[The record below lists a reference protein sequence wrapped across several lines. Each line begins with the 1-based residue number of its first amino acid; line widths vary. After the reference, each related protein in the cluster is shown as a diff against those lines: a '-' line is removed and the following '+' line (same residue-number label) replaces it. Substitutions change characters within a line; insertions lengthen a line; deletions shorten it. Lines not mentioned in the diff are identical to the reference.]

1 MGDLFFPLCTS
12 RWFFRNKALDFGILI
27 QIDPEPVF
35 LYSYGA
41 WAAAPSSA
49 PHAEPHDSARPGV
62 AALFCGAARFPGSGH
77 VRQSREF
84 HGAFRAQPRPCLGP
98 ADSPHL
104 IPNHGSHAMWAQS
117 GFDITGQGTI
127 LSSSAPAPAASAPV
141 TPVKLSAAQ
150 IKEVAAAERRAK
162 TARCAAHTRPL
173 TMLVP
178 LHATASACC
187 SRACCAVH
195 RCLLLQSQAQQ
206 EAADEAGHGG
216 AVGAPDHGRLH
227 GPERDRG

>member
-1 MGDLFFPLCTS
+1 MGDLFFPLCTF
-12 RWFFRNKALDFGILI
+12 RWFFIYKALDFGILNT
-27 QIDPEPVF
+27 DRSRTRFFVLVWSLGCCTFFCTP
-35 LYSYGA
+35 
-41 WAAAPSSA
+41 
-49 PHAEPHDSARPGV
+49 PHDSARPGV